1 MLPKSPVFNGGRQAE
16 RASHYGSNDGN
27 DEDNKTVSV
36 SVELADR
43 AITRTHAPGA
53 AGRQVPDDKDCDAI
67 LRRKLD
73 KARRKKDL
81 ATFRLAQMNEQGGD
95 AAKVRRELQG
105 AIEAVTELLLIS
117 DPGQQLDQVMSPGT
131 RDLRNIYMQK
141 LGAFEA
147 SAKAGWGKHG
157 WNLAAGGIGNA
168 LCFGIGGTMA
178 ILSGSAAVGLVVNM
192 VAWTFAEPL
201 LSMLRATTVTNPC
214 LDHYMARQRLQAR
227 AAREWLDG
235 TSTLVQN
242 RKFPWEDRAT
252 GEVHWLNAAEW
263 LNKTSW
269 LGLWSGKYLTDD
281 IPYYGYSVANGI
293 VNLMPEIAGAHLY
306 NTATS
311 MGLMTNIGSRVGAGI
326 AAGALIHACVQW
338 QRAVH
343 AGQTGGTEVATRTMS
358 LWREEAAYLA
368 SLLNDIDDKRNAPT
382 ISRLEQE
389 ALVELR
395 HSIQL
400 WHDKATAKS
409 GRCSSILYEW
419 RAMLQSKREAMGID
433 REVPGK
439 RLDTAA
445 SFLGKGL
452 CQVAGVTIGM
462 LGAAAAKSTTP
473 WVRWA
478 GYLVSPLAAIGAGGF
493 IIRRELEVASRVM
506 FGAAQGVVNCCRCRK
521 PQEE

>member
-1 MLPKSPVFNGGRQAE
+1 MLPKSPASNGSRQAE
-16 RASHYGSNDGN
+16 RASHYGSDGGD
-27 DEDNKTVSV
+27 DEDHRTGSV
-36 SVELADR
+36 GIELTDR
-43 AITRTHAPGA
+43 AMTRAPGA
-53 AGRQVPDDKDCDAI
+53 AGRQVGDDKGYDAI

-81 ATFRLAQMNEQGGD
+81 ATFRLAHMIGQVGD
-95 AAKVRRELQG
+95 VAKVRQELQS
-105 AIEAVTELLLIS
+105 AIEAVTTLLLIS

-131 RDLRNIYMQK
+131 RALRNAYMQK

-147 SAKAGWGKHG
+147 SVKAGWGKHG

-178 ILSGSAAVGLVVNM
+178 ILSRSAAVGLVVNM

-201 LSMLRATTVTNPC
+201 FSMLRATTVTNPC
-214 LDHYMARQRLQAR
+214 LDHYMVRQRLQAR
-227 AAREWLDG
+227 AVREWLDG

-242 RKFPWEDRAT
+242 RKFPWEDRVT

-263 LNKTSW
+263 LDKTSW
-269 LGLWSGKYLTDD
+269 LSLWSGKYLTDD

-306 NTATS
+306 SSATT
-311 MGLMTNIGSRVGAGI
+311 MGLMTNIGSRVSAGMT
-326 AAGALIHACVQW
+326 AGALIHACVQW

-343 AGQTGGTEVATRTMS
+343 AGQTGGTEVATKTMS
-358 LWREEAAYLA
+358 LWREEAAYL
-368 SLLNDIDDKRNAPT
+368 LLLLKDIDDKRNTPD

-395 HSIQL
+395 HSVQL

-409 GRCSSILYEW
+409 GRCSAILYEW

-445 SFLGKGL
+445 GFLGKGL
-452 CQVAGVTIGM
+452 CQVAGVAAGT
-462 LGAAAAKSTTP
+462 LGAEAIKSTTP

-478 GYLVSPLAAIGAGGF
+478 GYLVPPLAAIGAGGF
-493 IIRRELEVASRVM
+493 IIRREHEVTARVM
-506 FGAAQGVVNCCRCRK
+506 FGVAQGLLNRCRCCK
-521 PQEE
+521 PHED